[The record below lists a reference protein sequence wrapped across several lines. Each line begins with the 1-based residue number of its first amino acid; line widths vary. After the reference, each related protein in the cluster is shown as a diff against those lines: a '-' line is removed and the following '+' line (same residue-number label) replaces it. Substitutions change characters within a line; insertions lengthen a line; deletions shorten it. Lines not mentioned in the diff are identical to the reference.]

1 MWKSRRSGDE
11 RTYDGNDVRNAEEVG
26 VETGSVHEYS
36 GDGYHNESSG
46 RQLEEMDGEVLTSN
60 VANEDLHPS
69 CRCTL
74 RRRGDILA
82 RPAQEKRCNWSS
94 AVTREIERDARL
106 TIARVD
112 S

>member
-1 MWKSRRSGDE
+1 M
-11 RTYDGNDVRNAEEVG
+11 TYDGYDVRNAEEVG

-36 GDGYHNESSG
+36 GDGYHDGSSG

-82 RPAQEKRCNWSS
+82 RPAQEKRYDRLS
-94 AVTREIERDARL
+94 ARKRGIERDARL